1 MRLKG
6 KSFGIMTPLTTQRA
20 SFEKNHISNS
30 RPIIKG
36 KFFYIKY
43 QTLHDYP
50 FLKRTPLN
58 EK

>member
-1 MRLKG
+1 
-6 KSFGIMTPLTTQRA
+6 MTPLTTQRA

-50 FLKRTPLN
+50 FLIRTPLN
-58 EK
+58 DEK